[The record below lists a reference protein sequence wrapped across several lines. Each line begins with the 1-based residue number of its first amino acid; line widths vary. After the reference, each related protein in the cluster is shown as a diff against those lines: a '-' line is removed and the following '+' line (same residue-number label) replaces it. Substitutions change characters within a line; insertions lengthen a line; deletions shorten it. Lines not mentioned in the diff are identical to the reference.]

1 MQAPKREELPP
12 GSGHLLALQAHDR
25 APLLDLGCR
34 RVGGDELAEVGL
46 ILLELPLQLE
56 ELRLERRALPA
67 VQWTRHALPLPQL
80 PSPSQPGIGVN
91 GCVAD
96 ISLNLLGMDRALSLE
111 ALLAARAAAGRP
123 YAEVLRVEAF
133 SVGVYELGVGAED
146 LQRPH
151 SEDELYAVLRGKAAF
166 TMAGETHPVAPGA
179 LLYVPA
185 GVPHRFHDIEEDL
198 SLLVVFAPPESP

>member
-1 MQAPKREELPP
+1 MDPP
-12 GSGHLLALQAHDR
+12 FS
-25 APLLDLGCR
+25 LD
-34 RVGGDELAEVGL
+34 
-46 ILLELPLQLE
+46 
-56 ELRLERRALPA
+56 
-67 VQWTRHALPLPQL
+67 
-80 PSPSQPGIGVN
+80 
-91 GCVAD
+91 
-96 ISLNLLGMDRALSLE
+96 

-185 GVPHRFHDIEEDL
+185 GVPHRFHDIEEESWTLRVRSSDL
-198 SLLVVFAPPESP
+198 ETWVSIRKAPMASPEAPVCPI